1 MHRPGN
7 TPRRQGWMQSAPPTT
22 ASSPGSTAST
32 CNASPTPSKPPS
44 ARRSSGSSPAD
55 LAPNATAPDSPRP
68 HELSTRLGWL
78 ADRLRAVGHRD
89 SDLLASL
96 TQVQTLRQVL
106 GMLDPSAPLS
116 RRTLQQMIDACG
128 GRGGSALA
136 HQEVAE
142 WTVTTRPAQL
152 SAAGGTVLWWGPE
165 AEAASP
171 PVVWD
176 QAESAALT
184 AAGARL
190 LEPEALAAL
199 QVEAGIAGMA
209 GARTVV
215 AVLPGRRLEEP
226 ARPSSLL
233 ARL

>member
-1 MHRPGN
+1 RLVREPL
-7 TPRRQGWMQSAPPTT
+7 
-22 ASSPGSTAST
+22 
-32 CNASPTPSKPPS
+32 
-44 ARRSSGSSPAD
+44 PAEA
-55 LAPNATAPDSPRP
+55 LRP
-68 HELSTRLGWL
+68 HELSTRLAWL

-128 GRGGSALA
+128 GGGGSALA

-165 AEAASP
+165 DRKSTRLNSSH
-171 PVVWD
+171 V
-176 QAESAALT
+176 ST
-184 AAGARL
+184 SYAGF
-190 LEPEALAAL
+190 
-199 QVEAGIAGMA
+199 
-209 GARTVV
+209 
-215 AVLPGRRLEEP
+215 
-226 ARPSSLL
+226 
-233 ARL
+233 